1 MAFEMA
7 VVASVLRNSSTTK
20 TPARSAFKNDS
31 PQWLL
36 PIQLKDTVLS
46 VNAVEAVV
54 LETTPF
60 TVMEHTLVD
69 AR

>member
-1 MAFEMA
+1 MASEIA
-7 VVASVLRNSSTTK
+7 VVAAVSKYSSTTNK
-20 TPARSAFKNDS
+20 PAMSAFRNDS